1 MTPEQIAFT
10 VPNYLLAALFYTV
23 LGRLVLGLF
32 VPPDWDNYI
41 WRALLRLTAPVLS
54 AVAAVT
60 PRAVT
65 PALHG
70 PLALAW
76 LLGLRMV
83 LFLLFQSAGWISPQ
97 TAGSGG

>member
-10 VPNYLLAALFYTV
+10 VPNYLLAAMFYTL

-32 VPPDWDNYI
+32 VPPGWDNYI
-41 WRALLRLTAPVLS
+41 WRALLRLTDPVLG

-60 PRAVT
+60 PQAVT

-76 LLGLRMV
+76 LIGLRMA
-83 LFLLFQSAGWISPQ
+83 LFLLFQSAGWIGPQ
-97 TAGSGG
+97 AQGAGG